1 VIEAKRGNI
10 AKTEAIK
17 ILLGTSVTSVP
28 PSAISPKGKSG
39 KPLQTLEAGGFIFQ
53 MMSSKLSNKTI
64 KFSFLITNKGKDK
77 SFGMSGTDRSR
88 LFDYEGNEYEAGK
101 AQVGSSSR
109 SNDWVYKTLIS
120 RIPIKASISFGGI
133 PPEINGISVLEIN
146 CDKFIVQFRNVP
158 LSR

>member
-17 ILLGTSVTSVP
+17 ILLATSVTSAP
-28 PSAISPKGKSG
+28 PSARSPKGKSG

-64 KFSFLITNKGKDK
+64 KISFLITNKGKDK
-77 SFGMSGTDRSR
+77 NFLMYGGENSR
-88 LFDYEGNEYEAGK
+88 LFDYEGNEYGAGK
-101 AQVGSSSR
+101 AQIGSSSR
-109 SNDWVYKTLIS
+109 SNSSVSKTLIS

-133 PPEINGISVLEIN
+133 PSEINGIAVLEIH
-146 CDKFIVQFRNVP
+146 CGDFKVQFRNVP